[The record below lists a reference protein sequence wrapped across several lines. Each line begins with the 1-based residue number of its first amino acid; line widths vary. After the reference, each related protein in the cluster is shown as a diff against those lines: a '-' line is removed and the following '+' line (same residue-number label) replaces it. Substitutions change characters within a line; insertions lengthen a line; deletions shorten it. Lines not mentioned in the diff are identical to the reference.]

1 MDLDGFRTLQRG
13 LTAVKRLAFALAFL
27 ALALAAGLLGFGIA
41 RLMPPKDPLA
51 GFHPTL
57 GPPRRFLTYGPGVDS
72 CEKMLSNVAD
82 GTAKIVYLSWVLG
95 YLTAAGVFAKSNAG
109 FDADGVFAWMTNYCQ
124 AHPLDHINEAAFK
137 LLLQKR

>member
-1 MDLDGFRTLQRG
+1 M
-13 LTAVKRLAFALAFL
+13 KRLAFALAFL

-51 GFHPTL
+51 GFHATL

-82 GTAKIVYLSWVLG
+82 GGDTAKIVYLSWVLG
-95 YLTAAGVFAKSNAG
+95 YLTAAGVFPIPELRG
-109 FDADGVFAWMTNYCQ
+109 LRQYCRLRILNRHSPDK
-124 AHPLDHINEAAFK
+124 APNEPK
-137 LLLQKR
+137 LT